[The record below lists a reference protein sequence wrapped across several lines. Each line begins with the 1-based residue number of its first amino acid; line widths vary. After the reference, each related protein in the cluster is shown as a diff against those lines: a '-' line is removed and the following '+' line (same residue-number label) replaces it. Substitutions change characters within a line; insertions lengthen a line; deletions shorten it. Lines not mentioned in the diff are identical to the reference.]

1 MKYLLM
7 RKDEPITSL
16 EIDSTGSIVKYPNN
30 IERLDIAPLAYR
42 GDQNWIKKWWNNRA
56 IPKTRSGFIQ
66 KLFEKENID
75 TKQYLHKNLG
85 LSLTDYYWVKPV
97 GSRLTWKEVN
107 LFDNDFKE
115 DLFVELNESFATKG
129 NLTLSPNSSLQ
140 GDIEKTWKIVNGER
154 VLIKGNLDYS
164 SEESINE
171 VLASLIHKKQGYDN
185 FVDYSLIKIR
195 DRKYAYGCCC
205 KAFTSQDKELVTA
218 WDIISSSNSKGSKY
232 EIFID
237 ECLKHG
243 MDEKQLYADLD
254 YIFVTDY
261 ILSNRDR
268 HMNNI
273 GVLRDASTLEWIRL
287 APIFDSGKSMYV
299 GMNVPT
305 FKADMVNGEVD
316 SFCNTEFEM
325 LRLVKNKKVVDV
337 SKLPSETE
345 VMDLYSKDSKISKER
360 KNDLINLYKTK
371 IEYLCSKFE

>member
-1 MKYLLM
+1 M

-42 GDQNWIKKWWNNRA
+42 GDQNWIKQWWNNRA

-171 VLASLIHKKQGYDN
+171 VLASLIHKKQGYNN

-273 GVLRDASTLEWIRL
+273 GVLRDANTLEWIRL
-287 APIFDSGKSMYV
+287 APIYDSGKSMYV

-305 FKADMVNGEVD
+305 FKTDMINGEVN
-316 SFCNTEFEM
+316 SFCNTELGM
-325 LRLVKNKKVVDV
+325 LKLVKNKEVVDV

-345 VMDLYSKDSKISKER
+345 VMDLYSKDSKISEER
-360 KNDLINLYKTK
+360 KNDLINLYRTK
-371 IEYLCSKFE
+371 IEKVKKINK